1 LSTKRYKIAQKDKE
15 GARMNFYE
23 MFVQGL
29 KPAIYRN
36 TLDKQFNEKLPF
48 LLENFPYIEGEK
60 VALIPDPEV
69 GTYIFF
75 QNEELKAD
83 FSAKL
88 ENVEPGSK
96 EFHKVLGSALG
107 YPPKAVQ
114 FFAESWVDESL
125 DQLKVG
131 MYYLGIGCS
140 GSIEDLTEN
149 CLWLWNQYQI
159 EEGIK
164 VRLGTNFTE
173 VDYMD
178 LEKLE
183 HLKIQY
189 TQKLKHIA

>member
-1 LSTKRYKIAQKDKE
+1 
-15 GARMNFYE
+15 MNFYE

-36 TLDKQFNEKLPF
+36 TLDKQFNDKLPF
-48 LLENFPYIEGEK
+48 LLENFPYKTGSPEFYK
-60 VALIPDPEV
+60 VW
-69 GTYIFF
+69 GC
-75 QNEELKAD
+75 
-83 FSAKL
+83 
-88 ENVEPGSK
+88 
-96 EFHKVLGSALG
+96 ALG
-107 YPPKAVQ
+107 YPPKTIQ
-114 FFAESWVDESL
+114 FFAESWVDEKL

-159 EEGIK
+159 EVGIK
-164 VRLGTNFTE
+164 VRLDTSFTE